1 VASELR
7 AKPAHP
13 AQAPVAAHRAALR
26 ELLQDLATAAGA
38 PSPAGAALQL
48 QTLIDGAT
56 AVAVLDR
63 QPGAAAS
70 ARAMAAAV
78 LGQPALAAR

>member
-1 VASELR
+1 M
-7 AKPAHP
+7 
-13 AQAPVAAHRAALR
+13 AHRAALR
-26 ELLQDLATAAGA
+26 ELLQDLAAAAERPRRPA
-38 PSPAGAALQL
+38 PLQL

-56 AVAVLDR
+56 AVAVIDR